1 MKQGIKV
8 VPVLA
13 LLALTACGDPSGPG
27 RTLLDFT
34 ALDTGV
40 EHACAVTAEGE
51 VYCWGAGERGQLGFG
66 WPAEDRDVPAGTR
79 VVRTA
84 QPLGSLA
91 VYLLEPRSE
100 DGLTT
105 WNAFDD
111 ALIVGRDF
119 PVVRV
124 PRASLMTSD

>member
-1 MKQGIKV
+1 MKQGMTV

-13 LLALTACGDPSGPG
+13 LLALSACGDPSGPG

-66 WPAEDRDVPAGTR
+66 WPAADRDMPTKVDTPELFEQITTGDGHTCAL
-79 VVRTA
+79 TA
-84 QPLGSLA
+84 EGA
-91 VYLLEPRSE
+91 A
-100 DGLTT
+100 
-105 WNAFDD
+105 W
-111 ALIVGRDF
+111 
-119 PVVRV
+119 
-124 PRASLMTSD
+124 